1 MLGSAAR
8 RNISREKQTIR
19 RSRAVETRGAQQQQR
34 ERDRETNRD
43 RDRDS
48 VCVCERERERGKKR
62 KSESERES
70 FVSARAIRSNV
81 LHLTNDR
88 NVITVLESA

>member
-8 RNISREKQTIR
+8 RNISRESKPSGGAGLWKLEE
-19 RSRAVETRGAQQQQR
+19 RSSSR
-34 ERDRETNRD
+34 EREIERQTETERETEC
-43 RDRDS
+43 
-48 VCVCERERERGKKR
+48 VCVCERERGKKR
-62 KSESERES
+62 KRESERES

-81 LHLTNDR
+81 LHLTNDS

>member
-1 MLGSAAR
+1 M
-8 RNISREKQTIR
+8 
-19 RSRAVETRGAQQQQR
+19 
-34 ERDRETNRD
+34 RETEC
-43 RDRDS
+43 
-48 VCVCERERERGKKR
+48 VCVRERERGKKR

-81 LHLTNDR
+81 LHLTNDS